1 MTWHVMSRVSFAEAL
16 AQPEI
21 PFLLLDIR
29 TKEQFDCVHVRGSL
43 HCDSLNLR
51 AFAEQTVRHTPFI
64 LICRR
69 GISSRH
75 AAMWLDQL
83 GFTAIY
89 TLNGGVEG
97 LQQHMPEL
105 LTRTEE
111 ET

>member
-1 MTWHVMSRVSFAEAL
+1 MTWQVMSRASFAEVL
-16 AQPEI
+16 AQPEV

-29 TKEQFDCVHVRGSL
+29 TREQFDTVHVRGSQ

-51 AFAEQTVRHTPFI
+51 AFAEQAARNTPLI

-75 AAMWLDQL
+75 AAMWFDQL
-83 GFTAIY
+83 GFSTIH

-97 LQQHMPEL
+97 LQQHMPDL
-105 LTRTEE
+105 LITTEKE
-111 ET
+111 M